1 MTVSRMSRTREH
13 GFPSVLD
20 RPRERGFTLI
30 EILVALGILAIGATS
45 ALALFAAAS
54 AAHKRAIDRTNAANI
69 AEQAFADVESAL
81 ANGRTGEELNLE
93 PPFADIASNWP
104 GYQAQLEIYG
114 LSTDEL
120 LVRVLVY
127 WQYRGQERSET
138 FEQIMMR
145 GASDAAAAAPAGR
158 APPPTPAPPP
168 NGKTRAN

>member
-1 MTVSRMSRTREH
+1 MINRSS
-13 GFPSVLD
+13 GS
-20 RPRERGFTLI
+20 RPREQGFTLI

-81 ANGRTGEELNLE
+81 ANGRTGEELNLA

-104 GYQAQLEIYG
+104 GYQAQLEIYA
-114 LSTDEL
+114 LSKDEL

-127 WQYRGQERSET
+127 WQYRGQERREV
-138 FEQIMMR
+138 FEQILLR
-145 GASDAAAAAPAGR
+145 GASDAGSGTSADRPQAPQ
-158 APPPTPAPPP
+158 PPSS
-168 NGKTRAN
+168 NGKTRAY